1 VVHLHVDDG
10 VSSDVVQHSITVSEP
25 TISANFT
32 PANSASVL
40 PSSVSLG
47 RGIIALSSAS
57 TYINPVLPGGP
68 VTCRWQVLSVPAGA
82 VALLDGSTTLDL
94 TKPCATDA
102 ILNVPTTPAGGSYQV
117 QLTASAI
124 GTGVPVSHTF
134 SISST
139 APTASLAATP
149 ASFSR
154 SFAAT
159 GSTMNVAT
167 YDSAFSPANFL
178 GNVVEAIVGAS
189 VTLDGSSSTTPVG
202 SLTYSWCL
210 SGQPDAANFAASI
223 AVCPSQT
230 SSGASPTIAMSV
242 RATGSYAVQLT
253 VDNGST
259 TSSVPKTITVT
270 PTQGKTFSAAVV
282 PVIGGAPCNGC
293 HQTTTPLTGVF
304 NTASASGFP
313 PAWANG
319 NTLGGIATTL
329 YQRVRQRVDLATPS
343 ASLIITCPTS
353 GCDGG
358 AMPAQVG
365 FAAGPDFLKWIQDGA
380 PPGN

>member
-1 VVHLHVDDG
+1 
-10 VSSDVVQHSITVSEP
+10 
-25 TISANFT
+25 
-32 PANSASVL
+32 
-40 PSSVSLG
+40 
-47 RGIIALSSAS
+47 
-57 TYINPVLPGGP
+57 
-68 VTCRWQVLSVPAGA
+68 
-82 VALLDGSTTLDL
+82 
-94 TKPCATDA
+94 
-102 ILNVPTTPAGGSYQV
+102 
-117 QLTASAI
+117 
-124 GTGVPVSHTF
+124 
-134 SISST
+134 
-139 APTASLAATP
+139 
-149 ASFSR
+149 
-154 SFAAT
+154 
-159 GSTMNVAT
+159 
-167 YDSAFSPANFL
+167 
-178 GNVVEAIVGAS
+178 
-189 VTLDGSSSTTPVG
+189 
-202 SLTYSWCL
+202 
-210 SGQPDAANFAASI
+210 
-223 AVCPSQT
+223 
-230 SSGASPTIAMSV
+230 MSV

-380 PPGN
+380 PPGD